1 MMVLPPELTSKL
13 ATFINELEEEQ
24 RMEYVSSIERLK
36 LEQTFHEGV
45 NVGEQRGEQ
54 QGEQKGKTEML
65 SRLLTRRFGDL
76 PAPIQAQIK
85 AASNTQIEAW
95 FDRGMEAQTL
105 DEVFQGLAH

>member
-1 MMVLPPELTSKL
+1 M
-13 ATFINELEEEQ
+13 
-24 RMEYVSSIERLK
+24 
-36 LEQTFHEGV
+36 
-45 NVGEQRGEQ
+45 GEQRGEQRGEQSGKQ